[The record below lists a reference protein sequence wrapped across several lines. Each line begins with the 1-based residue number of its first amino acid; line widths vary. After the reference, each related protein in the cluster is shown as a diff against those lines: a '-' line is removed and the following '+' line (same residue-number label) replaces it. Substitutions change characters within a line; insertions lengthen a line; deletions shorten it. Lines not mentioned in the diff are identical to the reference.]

1 MSNIL
6 DEQLTPRTI
15 EYLEILQEECA
26 EVVQAVSK
34 IKRFG
39 LHSFNPADKKKVQN
53 IEHLITEIGD
63 VMGMVKLL
71 TETELGF
78 NHGLNLENI
87 SKAGEKKVKKVA
99 KYLQT

>member
-1 MSNIL
+1 MSGIL
-6 DEQLTPRTI
+6 DDQLTARTI

-39 LHSFNPADKKKVQN
+39 LHSFNPTDKKKVQN

-63 VMGMVKLL
+63 VIGMVRLL
-71 TETELGF
+71 TESELGSD
-78 NHGLNLENI
+78 HGMNLASL
-87 SKAGEKKVKKVA
+87 SKAGEKKVIKVA
-99 KYLQT
+99 KYLQN

>member
-1 MSNIL
+1 MSGIL
-6 DEQLTPRTI
+6 DGQLTPRTI

-26 EVVQAVSK
+26 EVIQAVSK

-39 LHSFNPADKKKVQN
+39 LHSFNPTDKKKVQN

-63 VMGMVKLL
+63 VVGMIKLL
-71 TETELGF
+71 TESELGTVE
-78 NHGLNLENI
+78 GLTTENI
-87 SKAGEKKVKKVA
+87 SKASQEKIKKVA